1 MDTLPPFKTG
11 KPRVE
16 QGYVRPLVGIE
27 LPFTIIE
34 GGMPGPCLVVT
45 AGVHAS
51 EFCSIEAAVR
61 LQRTRP
67 EDINGTLVVLPIMNV
82 QGFWKRSIYV
92 MPEDGKNLNRQF
104 PGDAD
109 GTASQRLAHW
119 LTSAVL
125 SKADFYLDLHGG
137 DLDESLMPFTIY
149 PRDSKES
156 QDLATAFGIPIAIA
170 SSGTTNSIN
179 GGVSV
184 GVPSLLPEV
193 SGNGL
198 RNDDL
203 VGKLT
208 AGIERVM
215 KHIGMIDGPVRPAP
229 VQTPEFVTMWV
240 PTAPARGLWYCAKE
254 VGVHVAEGD
263 TLGEIRSVFG
273 ETLATIPSQKAG
285 RIVYRLT
292 SLSVNEG
299 EALLG
304 VATPLDAS
312 EKQ

>member
-137 DLDESLMPFTIY
+137 DLDAARAAFPDAPLPWVDLSTGINAVPFPPPELPPHAWTVTDFRALNEY
-149 PRDSKES
+149 M
-156 QDLATAFGIPIAIA
+156 TGVIAK
-170 SSGTTNSIN
+170 S
-179 GGVSV
+179 
-184 GVPSLLPEV
+184 
-193 SGNGL
+193 
-198 RNDDL
+198 R
-203 VGKLT
+203 
-208 AGIERVM
+208 
-215 KHIGMIDGPVRPAP
+215 
-229 VQTPEFVTMWV
+229 
-240 PTAPARGLWYCAKE
+240 
-254 VGVHVAEGD
+254 
-263 TLGEIRSVFG
+263 
-273 ETLATIPSQKAG
+273 
-285 RIVYRLT
+285 
-292 SLSVNEG
+292 
-299 EALLG
+299 
-304 VATPLDAS
+304 
-312 EKQ
+312 